1 MDRQRILLSCP
12 DRAGI
17 IASVAGHLAANGNNI
32 LDADSHASDGR
43 FFVRLEFEG
52 PPLDGDGFASA
63 LTAFDPEF
71 RLVDCDA
78 RPRVAVMVSK
88 PPHCLRELL
97 WRFAADDFG
106 ADLTQVVA
114 NHPDHE
120 EEVSRFGVP
129 YRRVPVTPESRSQ
142 AEAQILDYLA
152 GRVDLVVLARY
163 MQILTPEF
171 LARVG
176 CPVINIHH
184 AFLPAFPGAD
194 PYVQAHERGVKLIGA
209 TAHYVTEDLDAGPI
223 IDQDVARV
231 SHRDE
236 VPDLVRIG
244 EEIERR
250 VLVRALH
257 AHLGD
262 RVIVAGGRTL
272 VF

>member
-17 IASVAGHLAANGNNI
+17 IAAVAGHLAARGNNI
-32 LDADSHASDGR
+32 LDEDSHSSDGT
-43 FFVRLEFEG
+43 FFMRLEFEG
-52 PPLDGDGFASA
+52 PPLDGQEFASA
-63 LTAFDPEF
+63 LAEFELDF
-71 RLVDCDA
+71 RLIDCAA
-78 RPRVAVMVSK
+78 RPRVAIMVSK
-88 PPHCLRELL
+88 PAHCLRELL

-106 ADLTQVVA
+106 ADLTEVIS
-114 NHPDHE
+114 NHPDHA
-120 EEVSRFGVP
+120 EEVGRLGVP
-129 YRRVPVTPESRSQ
+129 YRHVPVTPETRAD
-142 AEAQILDYLA
+142 AEARILEYL
-152 GRVDLVVLARY
+152 GEVDLVILARY
-163 MQILTPEF
+163 MQILTPAF
-171 LARVG
+171 LERVG

-194 PYVQAHERGVKLIGA
+194 PYVRAHERGVKLIGA

-250 VLVRALH
+250 VLVRAVH
-257 AHLGD
+257 AHLDD